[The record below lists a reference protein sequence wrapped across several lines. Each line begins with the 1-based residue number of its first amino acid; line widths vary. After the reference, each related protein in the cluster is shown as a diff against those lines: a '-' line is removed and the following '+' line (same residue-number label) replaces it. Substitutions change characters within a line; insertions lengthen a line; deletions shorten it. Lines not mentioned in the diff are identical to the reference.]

1 MQLKDAN
8 KYIGKRGYVIRK
20 SILNEKQISE
30 VKNELTVKPFVN
42 SDYGKEE
49 EPFKVY
55 LENEGKL
62 YIPRS
67 YGIEKFG
74 PPELSLLPQGK
85 DININFNLNLKE
97 EQKKPAAETIKA
109 YHEHGGGILSLPCG
123 FGKTIM
129 ALYFIWMLK
138 KKTLVIVHK
147 EFLMN
152 QWIERIKFAL
162 PDAKVGTIQGSIYD
176 VEGKDIVIG
185 MLQTLSMREFEKDS
199 FDDFG
204 HVIIDECH
212 RIPSRVFSKA
222 LTKITCKYMLGLSAT
237 PKRTD
242 GLMKVVIFFIGN
254 IVYSVKNSGK
264 NVVSVKRFLLE
275 SNNDNYKQEV
285 VNYRGSAQMPTMI
298 NNITEYYKRTEL
310 VIMKVLEEI
319 KNNPQRHIL
328 VLSDRKKH
336 LEDMYKICIQN
347 GFDSVGY
354 YVGGMK
360 KDDLHKSE
368 SKKIIFATCVLVAE
382 GFDIPTLNM
391 LVLTSPKSDIIQ
403 IIGRIDRKIH
413 DNIQALIYD
422 FVDNFSMF
430 ENQGRKRFAVYKK
443 NKFEIEDININ
454 IETNNI
460 KFSKKYDFHNNQDD
474 NNNQDNII
482 YDSDDNDNSCS
493 KSKKT
498 SKIDTEYND
507 INPKTNK
514 KVNSKFIKNK
524 EESIESVKK
533 KNIDDLFNSI
543 SLFSD
548 N

>member
-1 MQLKDAN
+1 MLLKNAN

-20 SILNEKQISE
+20 SILTEKQITE
-30 VKNELTVKPFVN
+30 VRNELTVKPFVN

-49 EPFKVY
+49 EPFKVF
-55 LENEGKL
+55 LENESKL
-62 YIPRS
+62 YLPRS

-74 PPELSLLPQGK
+74 IPELNELPEG
-85 DININFNLNLKE
+85 ININISFNLKLKE
-97 EQKKPAAETIKA
+97 EQKKPAEITMESYNKN
-109 YHEHGGGILSLPCG
+109 GGGILSLPCG

-129 ALYFIWMLK
+129 ALYFIGMLK

-162 PDAKVGTIQGSIYD
+162 PDAKIGTIQGSVYD
-176 VEGKDIVIG
+176 VKDKDIVIG
-185 MLQTLSMREFEKDS
+185 MLQTLSMREFDKDA

-242 GLMKVVIFFIGN
+242 GLIKVVKFFIGD
-254 IVYSVKNSGK
+254 IIYSVKNSGK

-275 SNNDNYKQEV
+275 SNNENYKKEV

-298 NNITEYYKRTEL
+298 NNITEYHKRTEL
-310 VIMKVLEEI
+310 IMIKVLEEI
-319 KNNPQRHIL
+319 KKDPNRHVLI
-328 VLSDRKKH
+328 LSDRKKH
-336 LEDMYKICIQN
+336 LEDMFKICQAQN
-347 GFDSVGY
+347 FTSVGY

-360 KDDLHKSE
+360 KEDLHKSE
-368 SKKIIFATCVLVAE
+368 SKQIILATCVLVSE
-382 GFDIPTLNM
+382 GFDIPTLNT
-391 LVLTSPKSDIIQ
+391 LVLASPKSDIIQ

-413 DNIQALIYD
+413 ENIQAVIYD

-454 IETNNI
+454 IETSNI
-460 KFSKKYDFHNNQDD
+460 KFSKKYNFHNDNANDSDEENAYNSDNNDD
-474 NNNQDNII
+474 NNNKKI
-482 YDSDDNDNSCS
+482 SKNSI
-493 KSKKT
+493 
-498 SKIDTEYND
+498 IDTEYNN
-507 INPKTNK
+507 INPKTNQRNK
-514 KVNSKFIKNK
+514 SKVINKNEDNDK
-524 EESIESVKK
+524 MSK
-533 KNIDDLFNSI
+533 KNINELFNNI
-543 SLFSD
+543 SLFSA
-548 N
+548 